1 MLDRD
6 LLIFGC
12 GNSLLGD
19 DGFGP
24 AVIEYLTTNF
34 ELPSTVSAMDVG
46 TGIRGILF
54 DLMLIEE
61 KPRKVIVIDAVDFP
75 DRAAGEV
82 FEIPVEG
89 VPAKKVSDFS
99 MHQFPT
105 VNMLKELKDHAQL
118 DVQIFVVQ
126 IESIPDE
133 VRPGLSEAVRGA
145 VPRVCELLM
154 GEIEKTIPEK

>member
-1 MLDRD
+1 MFDKD
-6 LLIFGC
+6 VFIFGC

-24 AVIEYLTTNF
+24 AVIEYLTQNF

-46 TGIRGILF
+46 TGIRGLLF
-54 DLMLIEE
+54 DLMLIEK
-61 KPRKVIVIDAVDFP
+61 KPRKIIVIDAVDYP
-75 DRAAGEV
+75 DRTAGEV

-89 VPAKKVSDFS
+89 VPPKKVSDFS

-105 VNMLKELKDHAQL
+105 VNMLKELKEHAQL

-126 IESIPDE
+126 IESIPE
-133 VRPGLSEAVRGA
+133 QISPGLSEPVRRAVARA
-145 VPRVCELLM
+145 CELLM
-154 GEIEKTIPEK
+154 GEIEKTVPGK

>member
-1 MLDRD
+1 MFDKD
-6 LLIFGC
+6 VLIFGC

-24 AVIEYLTTNF
+24 AVIEYLTKNF

-54 DLMLIEE
+54 DLMLVEK
-61 KPRKVIVIDAVDFP
+61 KPRKVIVIDAVDYP
-75 DRAAGEV
+75 DRTAGEV

-126 IESIPDE
+126 IESIPEE
-133 VRPGLSEAVRGA
+133 VRPGLSEPVRRA
-145 VPRVCELLM
+145 VPGTCELLM
-154 GEIEKTIPEK
+154 GEIEKSTSEK

>member
-1 MLDRD
+1 MLDRE